1 MRSFVFLLAPAVL
14 AVSGSA
20 FAQAVPPPTDTS
32 AAPFPAAGACLKDTD
47 CKGDRICVQAQCVD
61 AQKTPPP
68 ATPPPP
74 ATTAPPPP
82 PAATTALPPPAA
94 TTTSPTPPAPS
105 PEPAWNARGYS
116 TPRAA
121 QPPASAWDRL
131 GLHGIEVEV
140 RLGFMLPD
148 GSSPVQA
155 PNLYHSPI
163 SVGDI
168 LSGREHPYGMDPLGI
183 LVVAGYRLFP
193 WLSVGAFFSYAS
205 FNALDGTDTGDY
217 LDAMGGNTSQLERQM
232 WTAGLYGRYYFTQ
245 FHHRLQPWLELG
257 LGYSDDNANY
267 IHLGPQAPSG
277 PEQENMLLEEKGLVA
292 RLTAGLDWRL
302 APVFAVGPWVAYE
315 RVVPISGCVEV
326 DIAVDPNASGPN
338 PDASTPNTCGGNT
351 IQANGYGV
359 VSGGIF
365 LKLTVDPWPR

>member
-1 MRSFVFLLAPAVL
+1 MRSFVFLLAPALL

-20 FAQAVPPPTDTS
+20 FAQTVPPPADTS
-32 AAPFPAAGACLKDTD
+32 GAPFPAAGACLKDTD
-47 CKGDRICVQAQCVD
+47 CKGDRICFQAQCVEP
-61 AQKTPPP
+61 QKTPPP
-68 ATPPPP
+68 ATTTSPLPP
-74 ATTAPPPP
+74 ADTTAPPP
-82 PAATTALPPPAA
+82 PAATTA
-94 TTTSPTPPAPS
+94 SPTPPTPS
-105 PEPAWNARGYS
+105 PPPGHSEPEWNSRGYS

-121 QPPASAWDRL
+121 QPAASAWDRL

-148 GSSPVQA
+148 GSSPVRA
-155 PNLYHSPI
+155 PNLYRSPI

-168 LSGREHPYGMDPLGI
+168 LSGTEHPYGMDPLGI
-183 LVVAGYRLFP
+183 MVAAGYRFFP

-205 FNALDGTDTGDY
+205 FNSLDGTDTGDY
-217 LDAMGGNTSQLERQM
+217 LDATGGNTSQLERQM
-232 WTAGLYGRYYFTQ
+232 WTLGLYGRYYFTQ
-245 FHHRLQPWLELG
+245 FHHKLHPWLELG

-315 RVVPISGCVEV
+315 RVVPITGCVEV
-326 DIAVDPNASGPN
+326 DIAVDPNAAGPN

-365 LKLTVDPWPR
+365 LKLTVDPLPR